1 MRPPSGRPGAVHD
14 SENLSHL
21 HNCLT
26 DEFPGLKKTR
36 RMSSRFYRDRSLLSF
51 PLLLA
56 AAALILVLNGQAVA
70 QTAADRADTMA
81 RLLEQRL

>member
-1 MRPPSGRPGAVHD
+1 
-14 SENLSHL
+14 
-21 HNCLT
+21 
-26 DEFPGLKKTR
+26 
-36 RMSSRFYRDRSLLSF
+36 MSSRFYRDRSLLSF